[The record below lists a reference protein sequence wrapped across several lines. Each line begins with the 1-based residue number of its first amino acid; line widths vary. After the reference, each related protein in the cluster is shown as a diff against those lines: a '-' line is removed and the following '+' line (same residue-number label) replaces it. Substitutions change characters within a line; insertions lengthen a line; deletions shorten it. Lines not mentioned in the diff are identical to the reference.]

1 MYIILKKKMSTCSI
15 PSLATW
21 HQYDDTIFSPPGWL
35 QSLRNKM
42 PFLKSMDPADGR
54 NIATCAM
61 LPRWEGFTTDEAR
74 TNMTPWEAVEAV
86 NDIAYCM
93 TETLVEEGWHFTRNI
108 PLSYDFSRVS
118 HHLIHWL
125 ISPFF
130 DTFLLLQISEY
141 FIHWTV
147 KF

>member
-1 MYIILKKKMSTCSI
+1 
-15 PSLATW
+15 
-21 HQYDDTIFSPPGWL
+21 
-35 QSLRNKM
+35 M

-118 HHLIHWL
+118 HHLIH
-125 ISPFF
+125 
-130 DTFLLLQISEY
+130 
-141 FIHWTV
+141 
-147 KF
+147 

>member
-93 TETLVEEGWHFTRNI
+93 TETLVEEGGHFTRNI

-118 HHLIHWL
+118 HHLIH
-125 ISPFF
+125 
-130 DTFLLLQISEY
+130 
-141 FIHWTV
+141 
-147 KF
+147 